1 MGKRK
6 WLIVIIIAAA
16 VVLVMALWRPWE
28 HHHEDLSQYRQTETE
43 PETVQDSES
52 ETVSETEAYV
62 SPIDFDK
69 GLQGQSCCCRLFVY
83 RAFLQQY
90 DDGRSHD
97 GDLRT

>member
-52 ETVSETEAYV
+52 ERFRRQRPT
-62 SPIDFDK
+62 
-69 GLQGQSCCCRLFVY
+69 
-83 RAFLQQY
+83 
-90 DDGRSHD
+90 
-97 GDLRT
+97 